1 MTNAELAQIC
11 LMTPG
16 CYKCKPEVKR
26 ECLGNECWRS
36 KNVKDRNVPCVYYG
50 LLKGGRNEADKS

>member
-1 MTNAELAQIC
+1 
-11 LMTPG
+11 MTPG
-16 CYKCKPEVKR
+16 CYKCKPEVKQ